1 MADNFENYN
10 SGLDSPA
17 LNAEAVTPSDSVSLT
32 NDSRGLFV
40 GGAGNISVLM
50 SGGTTV
56 TFTGVVAGSVL
67 PIRANRINATSTT
80 ATNMVSLY

>member
-50 SGGTTV
+50 SGGTSV
-56 TFTGVVAGSVL
+56 TFTGVVAGSIL
-67 PIRANRINATSTT
+67 PIRANRVNATSTT
-80 ATNMVSLY
+80 ATDIVSLY

>member
-32 NDSRGLFV
+32 NDSRGLYV

-50 SGGTTV
+50 SGGTSV
-56 TFTGVVAGSVL
+56 TFTGVVAGSIL
-67 PIRANRINATSTT
+67 PIRVNRINATSTT

>member
-1 MADNFENYN
+1 MADNFEDFN

-50 SGGTTV
+50 SGGTSV
-56 TFTGVVAGSVL
+56 TFTGVVAGSIL
-67 PIRANRINATSTT
+67 PIRVNRVNATSTT
-80 ATNMVSLY
+80 ATDIVALY

>member
-1 MADNFENYN
+1 MADNFEDFN

-50 SGGTTV
+50 SGGTSV
-56 TFTGVVAGSVL
+56 TFTGVVAGSIL
-67 PIRANRINATSTT
+67 PIRVNRVNATSTT
-80 ATNMVSLY
+80 ATDIVSLY